1 MRTIWLASKSPR
13 RAELL
18 QGMGVPFE
26 VLQFTDDAGAQYEVD
41 ESVHPGEPP
50 RDYVRRVALDKALHA
65 LSYMRDRQ
73 LVARPLLSADTT
85 VALGDRI
92 LGKPADAA
100 EAREMLG
107 VLSGQVH
114 EVLTAVVVIDRH
126 DIRQMLSVS
135 RVHFMPLSTETIDR
149 YIASGEPFDK
159 AGAYGIQGHAGTFLA
174 DMQGSFTGI
183 MGLPVHE
190 TACLL
195 EPSGYCI

>member
-1 MRTIWLASKSPR
+1 MQTIWLASKSPR

-26 VLQFTDDAGAQYEVD
+26 VLQFTDDAGAEYEVD

-65 LSYMRDRQ
+65 LSYVRDRQ
-73 LVARPLLSADTT
+73 WVERPLLSADTT
-85 VALGDRI
+85 VALGERI
-92 LGKPADAA
+92 LGKPSDAA
-100 EAREMLG
+100 EAREMLAA
-107 VLSGQVH
+107 LSGQVH
-114 EVLTAVVVIDRH
+114 EVLTAVVVIDGH

-135 RVHFMPLSTETIDR
+135 RVHFMPLSVETIDR
-149 YIASGEPFDK
+149 YIASGDPFDK
-159 AGAYGIQGHAGTFLA
+159 AGAYGIQGHAGTFVA

-195 EPSGYCI
+195 EPCGYRF

>member
-1 MRTIWLASKSPR
+1 MQTIWLASKSPR

-18 QGMGVPFE
+18 QGMAVPFE

-41 ESVHPGEPP
+41 ESVHPSEPP

-65 LSYMRDRQ
+65 LSYVRDRQ
-73 LVARPLLSADTT
+73 WVERPLLSADTT
-85 VALGDRI
+85 VALGERI
-92 LGKPADAA
+92 LGKPSDAA
-100 EAREMLG
+100 EAREMLAA
-107 VLSGQVH
+107 LSGQVH
-114 EVLTAVVVIDRH
+114 EVLTAVVVIDGH

-135 RVHFMPLSTETIDR
+135 RVHFMPLIVETIDR
-149 YIASGEPFDK
+149 YIASGDPFDK
-159 AGAYGIQGHAGTFLA
+159 AGAYGIQGHAGTFVA

-195 EPSGYCI
+195 EPCGYRF

>member
-1 MRTIWLASKSPR
+1 
-13 RAELL
+13 
-18 QGMGVPFE
+18 
-26 VLQFTDDAGAQYEVD
+26 VD

-65 LSYMRDRQ
+65 LSYVRDRQ

-92 LGKPADAA
+92 LGKPVDAA

-107 VLSGQVH
+107 ALSGQVH
-114 EVLTAVVVIDRH
+114 EVLTAVVVIDGH

-135 RVHFMPLSTETIDR
+135 RVHFMPLSVETIDR

>member
-1 MRTIWLASKSPR
+1 MQTIWLASKSPR

-18 QGMGVPFE
+18 QAMGVPFE
-26 VLQFTDDAGAQYEVD
+26 LLQFTDDAGAQYEVD

-65 LSYMRDRQ
+65 LSYVRDRQ
-73 LVARPLLSADTT
+73 WVERPLLSADTT
-85 VALGDRI
+85 VALGERI
-92 LGKPADAA
+92 LGKPADTA
-100 EAREMLG
+100 EAREMLAA
-107 VLSGQVH
+107 LSGQIH
-114 EVLTAVVVIDRH
+114 EVLTAVVVIDGH

-135 RVHFMPLSTETIDR
+135 RVHFMSLNSETIDR

-159 AGAYGIQGHAGTFLA
+159 AGAYGIQGHAGTFVTE
-174 DMQGSFTGI
+174 MQGSFTGI

-195 EPSGYCI
+195 EPCGYRF

>member
-1 MRTIWLASKSPR
+1 MQTIWLASKSPR

-26 VLQFTDDAGAQYEVD
+26 VLQFTDAAGAQYEVD

-65 LSYMRDRQ
+65 FSYVRDRQ

-107 VLSGQVH
+107 ALSGQVH
-114 EVLTAVVVIDRH
+114 EVLTAVVVIDGH

-135 RVHFMPLSTETIDR
+135 RVHFMPLSVETIDR

-159 AGAYGIQGHAGTFLA
+159 AGAYGIQGHAGTFVA

-195 EPSGYCI
+195 EHCGYRF

>member
-1 MRTIWLASKSPR
+1 MQTIWLASKSPR

>member
-1 MRTIWLASKSPR
+1 MQTIWLASKSPR

-26 VLQFTDDAGAQYEVD
+26 VLQFTDAAGAQYEVD

-50 RDYVRRVALDKALHA
+50 RDYVRRVAFDKALHA
-65 LSYMRDRQ
+65 VAYLRDRR
-73 LVARPLLSADTT
+73 LPERPLLSADTT

-100 EAREMLG
+100 EASEMLG
-107 VLSGQVH
+107 ALSGQVH
-114 EVLTAVVVIDRH
+114 EVLTAVVVIDGH

-135 RVHFMPLSTETIDR
+135 RVHFMPLSTDTIDR

-159 AGAYGIQGHAGTFLA
+159 AGAYGIQGHAGTFVA

-195 EPSGYCI
+195 EPCGYRF

>member
-1 MRTIWLASKSPR
+1 MQTIWLASKSPR

-26 VLQFTDDAGAQYEVD
+26 VLQFTDAAGAQYEVD

-107 VLSGQVH
+107 ALSGQVH
-114 EVLTAVVVIDRH
+114 EVLTAVVVIDGH

-135 RVHFMPLSTETIDR
+135 RVHFMPLSVETIDR

-159 AGAYGIQGHAGTFLA
+159 AGAYGIQGHAGTFVA

-183 MGLPVHE
+183 MGLPVYE

-195 EPSGYCI
+195 EPCGYRF

>member
-1 MRTIWLASKSPR
+1 MKTIWLASKSPR

-18 QGMGVPFE
+18 ASMGVPFE
-26 VLQFTDDAGAQYEVD
+26 VLQFKDDGGVLYEVD

-50 RDYVRRVALDKALHA
+50 RDYVRRVAFDKALHA
-65 LSYMRDRQ
+65 VSYVRANG
-73 LVARPLLSADTT
+73 LPERPLLSADTT

-100 EAREMLG
+100 EAQEMLAA
-107 VLSGQVH
+107 LSGQVH
-114 EVLTAVVVIDRH
+114 DVLTAVVVVDGH
-126 DIRQMLSVS
+126 DIRQMLSIS
-135 RVHFMPLSTETIDR
+135 RVTFMSLNTQTIER

-159 AGAYGIQGHAGTFLA
+159 AGGYGIQGHAGIFVA

-190 TACLL
+190 TALLL
-195 EPSGYCI
+195 EPLGFNF

>member
-1 MRTIWLASKSPR
+1 MQTIWLASKSPR

-41 ESVHPGEPP
+41 ESVHPAEPP

-65 LSYMRDRQ
+65 LSYVRDRQ
-73 LVARPLLSADTT
+73 WVERPLLSADTT
-85 VALGDRI
+85 VALGERI
-92 LGKPADAA
+92 LGKPGDAA

-107 VLSGQVH
+107 ALSGLVH
-114 EVLTAVVVIDRH
+114 EVLTAVVVIDGH

-135 RVHFMPLSTETIDR
+135 RVHFMPLSGETIDR
-149 YIASGEPFDK
+149 YIASGDPFDK
-159 AGAYGIQGHAGTFLA
+159 AGAYGIQGHAGTFVA

-195 EPSGYCI
+195 EPCGYRF

>member
-1 MRTIWLASKSPR
+1 MQTIWLASKSPR

-65 LSYMRDRQ
+65 LSYVRDRQ

-195 EPSGYCI
+195 EHCGYRF

>member
-1 MRTIWLASKSPR
+1 MPTIWLASKSPR

-65 LSYMRDRQ
+65 FSYVRDRQ
-73 LVARPLLSADTT
+73 LVARPVLSADTT
-85 VALGDRI
+85 VALGERI
-92 LGKPADAA
+92 LGKPADAT
-100 EAREMLG
+100 EASEMLAA
-107 VLSGQVH
+107 LSGQVH
-114 EVLTAVVVIDRH
+114 EVLTAVVVIDGH

-135 RVHFMPLSTETIDR
+135 RVHFMELSVETIDR
-149 YIASGEPFDK
+149 YVASGEPFDK
-159 AGAYGIQGHAGTFLA
+159 AGAYGIQGHAGIFVA
-174 DMQGSFTGI
+174 EMQGSFTGI

-195 EPSGYCI
+195 GPSGYCI

>member
-1 MRTIWLASKSPR
+1 MQTIWLASKSPR

-26 VLQFTDDAGAQYEVD
+26 VLQFTDAAGAQYEVD

-107 VLSGQVH
+107 ALSGQVH
-114 EVLTAVVVIDRH
+114 EVLTAVVVIDGH

-135 RVHFMPLSTETIDR
+135 RVHFMPLSVETIDR

-159 AGAYGIQGHAGTFLA
+159 AGAYGIQGHAGTFVA

-195 EPSGYCI
+195 EHCGYRF

>member
-1 MRTIWLASKSPR
+1 MQTIWLASKSPR

-41 ESVHPGEPP
+41 ESILPGEAP

-65 LSYMRDRQ
+65 LSYVRDRQ
-73 LVARPLLSADTT
+73 LDNRPLLSADTT
-85 VALGDRI
+85 VALGERI
-92 LGKPADAA
+92 LGKPAGVV
-100 EAREMLG
+100 EARDMLSA
-107 VLSGQVH
+107 LSGQGH
-114 EVLTAVVVIDRH
+114 EVLTAIVVIDGH
-126 DIRQMLSVS
+126 DIRQA
-135 RVHFMPLSTETIDR
+135 LSTSHVQFMALTAETIDR

-159 AGAYGIQGHAGTFLA
+159 AGAYGIQGHAGTFVA
-174 DMQGSFTGI
+174 NMQGSFTGI

-195 EPSGYCI
+195 EPCGYCF

>member
-1 MRTIWLASKSPR
+1 MQTIWLASKSPR

-26 VLQFTDDAGAQYEVD
+26 VLQFTDAAGAQYEVD

-107 VLSGQVH
+107 ALSGQVH
-114 EVLTAVVVIDRH
+114 EVLTAVVVIDGH

-135 RVHFMPLSTETIDR
+135 RVHFMPLSVETIDR

-159 AGAYGIQGHAGTFLA
+159 AGAYGIQGHAGTFVA
-174 DMQGSFTGI
+174 DMQGSFPGI

>member
-1 MRTIWLASKSPR
+1 MQTIWLASKSPR

-26 VLQFTDDAGAQYEVD
+26 VLQFTDAAGAQYEVD

-107 VLSGQVH
+107 ALSGQVH
-114 EVLTAVVVIDRH
+114 EVLTAVVVIDGH

-135 RVHFMPLSTETIDR
+135 RVHFMPLSVETIDR

>member
-1 MRTIWLASKSPR
+1 MQTIWLASKSPR

-65 LSYMRDRQ
+65 LSYVRDRQ
-73 LVARPLLSADTT
+73 WVERPLLSADTT
-85 VALGDRI
+85 VALGERI
-92 LGKPADAA
+92 LGKPSDVA

-114 EVLTAVVVIDRH
+114 EVLTAVVVIDGH

-135 RVHFMPLSTETIDR
+135 RVHFMPLSVETIDR
-149 YIASGEPFDK
+149 YIASGDPFDK
-159 AGAYGIQGHAGTFLA
+159 AGAYGIQGHAGTFVA

-195 EPSGYCI
+195 EPCGYSF

>member
-1 MRTIWLASKSPR
+1 MQTIWLASKSPR

-195 EPSGYCI
+195 EHCGYRF

>member
-1 MRTIWLASKSPR
+1 MQTIWLASKSPR

-18 QGMGVPFE
+18 QAMGVPFE
-26 VLQFTDDAGAQYEVD
+26 VLQFTDVAGAQYEVD

-65 LSYMRDRQ
+65 LSYVRDRQ
-73 LVARPLLSADTT
+73 WVERPLLSADTT
-85 VALGDRI
+85 VALGERI
-92 LGKPADAA
+92 LGKPADTS
-100 EAREMLG
+100 EAREMLAA
-107 VLSGQVH
+107 LSGQIH
-114 EVLTAVVVIDRH
+114 EVLTAVVVIDGH

-135 RVHFMPLSTETIDR
+135 RVHFMPLNSETIDR

-159 AGAYGIQGHAGTFLA
+159 AGAYGIQGHAGTFVA
-174 DMQGSFTGI
+174 EMQGSFTGI

-195 EPSGYCI
+195 EPCGYRF

>member
-1 MRTIWLASKSPR
+1 MQTIWLASKSPR

-26 VLQFTDDAGAQYEVD
+26 VLQFTDAAGAQYEVD

-107 VLSGQVH
+107 ALSGQVH
-114 EVLTAVVVIDRH
+114 EVLTAVVVIDGH

-135 RVHFMPLSTETIDR
+135 RVHFMPLSVETIDR

-159 AGAYGIQGHAGTFLA
+159 AGGYGIQGHAGTFVA

-195 EPSGYCI
+195 EPCGYRL

>member
-1 MRTIWLASKSPR
+1 MQTIWLASKSPR

-65 LSYMRDRQ
+65 LSYVRERQ
-73 LVARPLLSADTT
+73 LDNRPLLSADTT
-85 VALGDRI
+85 VAIGERI
-92 LGKPADAA
+92 LGKPADAV
-100 EAREMLG
+100 EAREMLEA
-107 VLSGQVH
+107 LSGQVH
-114 EVLTAVVVIDRH
+114 DVLTAVVVLDGH
-126 DIRQMLSVS
+126 DIRQILSVS
-135 RVHFMPLSTETIDR
+135 RVRFMDLGIETMDR

-159 AGAYGIQGHAGTFLA
+159 AGAYGIQGHAGIFVA
-174 DMQGSFTGI
+174 EMQGSFTGI

-195 EPSGYCI
+195 EPCGYRF

>member
-1 MRTIWLASKSPR
+1 MQTIWLASKSPR

-26 VLQFTDDAGAQYEVD
+26 VLQFTDAAGAQYEVD

-107 VLSGQVH
+107 ALSGQVL

-195 EPSGYCI
+195 EHCGYRF

>member
-1 MRTIWLASKSPR
+1 MQTIWLASKSPR

-26 VLQFTDDAGAQYEVD
+26 VLQFTDAAGAQYEVD

-107 VLSGQVH
+107 ALSGQVH
-114 EVLTAVVVIDRH
+114 EVLTAVVVIDGH

-135 RVHFMPLSTETIDR
+135 RVHFMPLSVETIDR

-159 AGAYGIQGHAGTFLA
+159 AGAYGIQGHAGTFVA

-195 EPSGYCI
+195 EHSGYCI

>member
-1 MRTIWLASKSPR
+1 MQTIWLASKSPR

-18 QGMGVPFE
+18 QAMGVPFE

-65 LSYMRDRQ
+65 LSYVRDRQ
-73 LVARPLLSADTT
+73 WVERPLLSADTT
-85 VALGDRI
+85 VALGERI
-92 LGKPADAA
+92 LGKPADTA
-100 EAREMLG
+100 EAREMLAA
-107 VLSGQVH
+107 LSGQIH
-114 EVLTAVVVIDRH
+114 EVLTAVVVIDGH

-135 RVHFMPLSTETIDR
+135 RVHFMPLNSETIDR

-159 AGAYGIQGHAGTFLA
+159 AGAYGIQGHAGTFVA
-174 DMQGSFTGI
+174 EMQGSFTGI

-195 EPSGYCI
+195 EPCGYRF

>member
-1 MRTIWLASKSPR
+1 MQTIWLASKSPR

-26 VLQFTDDAGAQYEVD
+26 VLQFTDAAGAQYEVD

-107 VLSGQVH
+107 ALSGQVH
-114 EVLTAVVVIDRH
+114 EVLTAVVVIDGH

-135 RVHFMPLSTETIDR
+135 RVHFMPLSVETIDR

-159 AGAYGIQGHAGTFLA
+159 AGAYGIQGHAGTFVA

>member
-1 MRTIWLASKSPR
+1 MQTIWLASKSPR

-26 VLQFTDDAGAQYEVD
+26 VLQFTDAAGAQYEVD

-107 VLSGQVH
+107 ALSGQVH
-114 EVLTAVVVIDRH
+114 EVLTAVVVIDGH

-135 RVHFMPLSTETIDR
+135 RVHFMPLSVETIDR

-159 AGAYGIQGHAGTFLA
+159 AGAYGIQGHAGTFVA

-195 EPSGYCI
+195 EPCGYRF

>member
-1 MRTIWLASKSPR
+1 MQTIWLASKSPR

-26 VLQFTDDAGAQYEVD
+26 VLQFTDVAGAQYEVD

-107 VLSGQVH
+107 ALSGQVH
-114 EVLTAVVVIDRH
+114 EVLTAVVVIDGH

-135 RVHFMPLSTETIDR
+135 RVHFMPLSVETIDR

-159 AGAYGIQGHAGTFLA
+159 AGAYGIQGHAGTFVA

-195 EPSGYCI
+195 EPCGYRF

>member
-1 MRTIWLASKSPR
+1 MQTIWLASKSPR

-107 VLSGQVH
+107 ALSGQVH
-114 EVLTAVVVIDRH
+114 EVLTAVVVIDGH

-135 RVHFMPLSTETIDR
+135 RVHFMPLSVETIDR

-159 AGAYGIQGHAGTFLA
+159 AGAYGIQGHAGTFVA